1 MKIKQ
6 LSAKPKLVPI
16 VIDSEDIVKEFGES
30 IEFFTWDR
38 QPLDMFLKLAG
49 ANSNDYGEMVKV
61 LKTMILDEDGK
72 EVIDGEFMLPTRVL
86 VAAMSKLTDQLG
98 N

>member
-1 MKIKQ
+1 MKIKE
-6 LSAKPKLVPI
+6 LSAKPKLIPI
-16 VIDSEDIVKEFGES
+16 TIDSEDIVKEFGES

-38 QPLDMFLKLAG
+38 QPLDVFLKLASTNG
-49 ANSNDYGEMVKV
+49 SDYGEMVKV
-61 LKTMILDEDGK
+61 LKTMILDEDGA
-72 EVIDGEFMLPTRVL
+72 EVIKDDFMLPTRVL

>member
-6 LSAKPKLVPI
+6 LSAKPKLVP
-16 VIDSEDIVKEFGES
+16 VIIDNEEIVKEFGET
-30 IEFFTWDR
+30 IEFYTWDR

-49 ANSNDYGEMVKV
+49 TSSNDYGEMVKV

-72 EVIDGEFMLPTRVL
+72 EVIDGDFMLPTKVL
-86 VAAMSKLTDQLG
+86 VAAMTKLTDQLG

>member
-16 VIDSEDIVKEFGES
+16 SIDSEDIVAEYGEA
-30 IEFFTWDR
+30 IEFWTWDR
-38 QPLDMFLKLAG
+38 QPLDMFLKLASTQG
-49 ANSNDYGEMVKV
+49 SDYSEMVRV
-61 LKTMILDEDGK
+61 LKTMILDEEGK
-72 EVIDGEFMLPTRVL
+72 EVIDGDFMLPTKVL